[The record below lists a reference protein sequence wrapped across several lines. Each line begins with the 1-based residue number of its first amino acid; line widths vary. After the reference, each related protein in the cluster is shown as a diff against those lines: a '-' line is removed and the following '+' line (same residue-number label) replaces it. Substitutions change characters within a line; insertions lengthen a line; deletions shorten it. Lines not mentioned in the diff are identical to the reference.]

1 MAAHHSL
8 RTSKWC
14 GVPDGAVFSGSRCS
28 QLSQLCQLTPPF
40 CSIHLTN
47 NDCGAVMLWDTIG
60 HVAISPPPPLLLL
73 GSNLDEARV
82 PVEGM
87 LGHGTS
93 ERGGQPPEEGHSH
106 AAADRGAPPV
116 REGQDANIDT
126 QGVDDMGKL
135 PPEVTERSSPSDA
148 GEMRNVDHP
157 PPSTPVAPD
166 WSDTDRQGKQEPLP
180 FPHSEG
186 GSADSAGMEDGEVV
200 AEEVVVSVDTVLT
213 NAAASAWQALP
224 GRDGLPETFSASG
237 PGKTST
243 KEWAEDSGRGS
254 FGLGEEL
261 KEENKREEGE
271 GLGEEEEEE
280 EQEKEEREQEEE
292 EKEEEEEQE
301 EEENEEEG
309 NDDEDRQGSDEN
321 RQDGWD
327 EQGLDRGSL
336 HRNGDE
342 ANQDGSQHNQN
353 EGQHNQDGGQHN
365 QDGGQHNQDG
375 GQHHQDGG
383 QHNQDGGQHEN
394 WAVHHRGGDEHSQYR
409 SERGQDGGERGQDGG
424 VRGQD
429 GSEQSQDGD
438 ERSQDGGERGQDGG
452 ERGQDGGE
460 QSHDGVEHGQ
470 DGGEQSHDG
479 VEHGQDGGEHNQGG
493 GEHHQG
499 GGERNQG
506 GGERNQGG
514 GERNQG
520 GGEHYDNLVKQHS
533 EEGEHGHGEYQTGGK
548 YHRHEGG
555 GDEDKERRE
564 SELVLDKDSGRS
576 DMGEQERAPV
586 DVLSTWHSLDHAHSV
601 KEEEGTA
608 PTTPTEADFTVPPVP
623 LTVSNEDKGWD
634 TQAREEVFVQ
644 PTEQQ
649 SSSSDLP
656 QEPATLD
663 DMVDTADGTFPGQD
677 DMVEHTVSHPLQGET
692 PTPLHPSTLPTDDPS
707 DPIHNTVPPS
717 DTPTTPLNQWVGLGQ
732 PTVEVRRKA
741 TGGPSEPSSGIPFH
755 SKRVVEV
762 AEDEDK
768 GEESPGGH
776 LVNEDGEWPHTAT
789 SQLIPLQNL
798 CPVMTSCGG
807 LSGSNLY
814 VDVHVVKA
822 V

>member
-1 MAAHHSL
+1 M
-8 RTSKWC
+8 
-14 GVPDGAVFSGSRCS
+14 
-28 QLSQLCQLTPPF
+28 
-40 CSIHLTN
+40 
-47 NDCGAVMLWDTIG
+47 
-60 HVAISPPPPLLLL
+60 
-73 GSNLDEARV
+73 

-93 ERGGQPPEEGHSH
+93 ERGGQPPEEGHTH
-106 AAADRGAPPV
+106 AADRGAPPV

-148 GEMRNVDHP
+148 GEVRNVDHP
-157 PPSTPVAPD
+157 PSTPVTPD

-280 EQEKEEREQEEE
+280 EEQEKEEREQEEE

-365 QDGGQHNQDG
+365 QDGGQH
-375 GQHHQDGG
+375 HQDGG

-424 VRGQD
+424 ERGQD

-438 ERSQDGGERGQDGG
+438 ERSQDGGERGQDGGQRGQDGGKRSQDGGERSQDGGQHNQDGGQHYENWAVYHPGGDEHTQYRNERGQDGG

-479 VEHGQDGGEHNQGG
+479 VEHGQGG

-586 DVLSTWHSLDHAHSV
+586 DELSTWHSLDHAHSV

-663 DMVDTADGTFPGQD
+663 DMVDTADGIFPGQD

-692 PTPLHPSTLPTDDPS
+692 PTPLHPSNLPTDDPS

-717 DTPTTPLNQWVGLGQ
+717 DTPTAPLNQWVGLGQ

-741 TGGPSEPSSGIPFH
+741 AGGPSEPSSGIPFH

-776 LVNEDGEWPHTAT
+776 LVNEDGEWPHTTT
-789 SQLIPLQNL
+789 SQLIPLQTCAL
-798 CPVMTSCGG
+798 
-807 LSGSNLY
+807 
-814 VDVHVVKA
+814 
-822 V
+822 